1 MNKNKI
7 ILVGGGG
14 HCISCIDVIE
24 QENKYEIVGILD
36 VKENLNNKIMGY
48 PVIGT
53 DDDMGLVSKECKY
66 FLVTIGQ
73 LKNYKIRQQ
82 KFEMLKKL
90 DVTLPVVV
98 SPRAYVS
105 SRSSI
110 GEGSIIMHDA
120 VINSGVKIGSNCII
134 NTKSLVEHETVIG
147 DNSHISTNVVV
158 NGQCDIGADVFIG
171 SSSVISNNIR
181 IADRTVIGAGSVV
194 VRNILESGVYVGNPV
209 RCLSNE

>member
-24 QENKYEIVGILD
+24 QENKYEITGILD

-53 DDDMGLVSKECKY
+53 DDDMALVSKECKY
-66 FLVTIGQ
+66 FLITIGQ

-120 VINSGVKIGSNCII
+120 IINSGVKIGRNCII

-147 DNSHISTNVVV
+147 NNSHISTNAVV
-158 NGQCDIGADVFIG
+158 NGQCNIGADVFVG

-181 IADRTVIGAGSVV
+181 IVDRTVVGAGSVV
-194 VRNILESGVYVGNPV
+194 VRNILERGVYVGNPV
-209 RCLSNE
+209 RCLRNE